1 MPVNFQAL
9 LLLLVFIV
17 PGFVFVEVDTRR
29 RPAQKL
35 GTFDKTVLSIFFST
49 ILHAVLTWLILLALL
64 TYGFDTAK
72 LLDRGWLAGQAET
85 HIVATYAL
93 GSCYFILSVGI
104 ASVCG
109 FMVGRLTHR
118 WTPVL
123 SRVVKRDRDINNW
136 VLVQMSNGDFFTG
149 ILGMI
154 PADYDVLTGPAKDFA
169 VIPPGRYKAAGQPWQ
184 PLQDG
189 EVVLLN
195 TSNVD
200 AIRIIQ
206 SLGQSV
212 NDSPPAAE
220 PPG

>member
-29 RPAQKL
+29 RPAQNL
-35 GTFDKTVLSIFFST
+35 GTFDKTVLSVFFST
-49 ILHAVLTWLILLALL
+49 ILHAVLAWLVLLALL
-64 TYGFDTAK
+64 TFGFDTAR
-72 LLDRGWLAGQAET
+72 LLDREWLAAQAET
-85 HIVATYAL
+85 HIVATYAF

-104 ASVCG
+104 ATVCG
-109 FMVGRLTHR
+109 FMVGRLTRR

-123 SRVVKRDRDINNW
+123 SRVVVREQNINNW

-154 PADYDVLTGPAKDFA
+154 PADYDVLTGPAKDFT
-169 VIPPGRYKAAGQPWQ
+169 VIPPGRYKPAGQSWQ
-184 PLQDG
+184 ALQDG

-200 AIRIIQ
+200 AMRIIQ
-206 SLGQSV
+206 SQGQPI
-212 NDSPPAAE
+212 NHPPPADE